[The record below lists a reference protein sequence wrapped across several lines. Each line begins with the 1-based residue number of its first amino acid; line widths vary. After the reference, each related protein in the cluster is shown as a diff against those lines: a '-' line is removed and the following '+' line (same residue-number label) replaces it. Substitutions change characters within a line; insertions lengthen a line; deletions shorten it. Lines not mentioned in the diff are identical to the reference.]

1 MYPLVVCASLFLLV
15 SLPRSAHLEE
25 TKPGMVSWSWGSW
38 GNKCRSGWVRCQ
50 LSWSNGTTHNYSER
64 FNVVN
69 CSEYSHNY
77 SEFLLSKVCKLV
89 YSWQTVLRRL
99 QVSKDRQVLG
109 DGGFWWDHCVVGFTV
124 KWGLVM
130 SSVSSNVLTLSTLL
144 LFLEKAALV
153 SPPTI
158 PKRFGVCYNWTGSG
172 TSMVF

>member
-1 MYPLVVCASLFLLV
+1 MNV
-15 SLPRSAHLEE
+15 H
-25 TKPGMVSWSWGSW
+25 
-38 GNKCRSGWVRCQ
+38 
-50 LSWSNGTTHNYSER
+50 TTI
-64 FNVVN
+64 
-69 CSEYSHNY
+69 
-77 SEFLLSKVCKLV
+77 LKGLML
-89 YSWQTVLRRL
+89 WTVLSIHTTILNFYYQRYANLSTPDKLFYDVYKCPRTGKYWAMEASDETTAL
-99 QVSKDRQVLG
+99 WVSQWSEADRQVLG
-109 DGGFWWDHCVVGFTV
+109 GKGFWWDHCVVGFTV